1 MSASMAELKLFLTGG
16 ALNASVPDS
25 TGGVVSSTEIL
36 SQSTSSLSTLTGIT
50 INNATGNA
58 EGDGTLAY
66 NATAQTI
73 TWTPPSGTTGSAVD
87 ISSNGTFFV
96 QGGSSGGA
104 LIITVVAASLPSSTT
119 SNTVTVTN
127 LSEKLFT
134 NVSKDLSYAGVT
146 RYHCF
151 ALKNTGTDAKKD
163 VTIWIASNTPGQDTI
178 AIGVANAAAGDG
190 ASTGIDTDT
199 TDETVAPS
207 SVTFTAPTT
216 QATGLSVGDLSGS
229 AGSTH
234 TRCFWIKQLVPA
246 GVDQEYL
253 NNTFRIGI
261 SAKV

>member
-1 MSASMAELKLFLTGG
+1 MASMAELKVFLTGG
-16 ALNASVPDS
+16 ASNTSTTASI
-25 TGGVVSSTEIL
+25 GGIVSSTEVL
-36 SQSTSSLSTLTGIT
+36 SQSASGLTTLTGVSIS
-50 INNATGNA
+50 NATGNA

-119 SNTVTVTN
+119 SNTVTIAN
-127 LSEKLFT
+127 LSEKMLM
-134 NVSKDLSYAGVT
+134 NISKDQSYTGT
-146 RYHCF
+146 EIYHCF
-151 ALKNTGTDAKKD
+151 GIENTGADAKKD
-163 VTIWIASNTPGQDTI
+163 VTIWVASNTPGQDTI
-178 AIGVANAAAGDG
+178 SIAVGAAAAGNG
-190 ASTGIDTDT
+190 STTGIETAVANET
-199 TDETVAPS
+199 TAPEG
-207 SVTFTAPTT
+207 VTFTAPTT

>member
-1 MSASMAELKLFLTGG
+1 MASMAELSVRLTGG
-16 ALNASVPDS
+16 AANATVTASI
-25 TGGVVSSTEIL
+25 GGVVSSTAVL
-36 SQSTSSLSTLTGIT
+36 SQSATGLTTLTGLT
-50 INNATGNA
+50 LVDAMGNA

-73 TWTPPSGTTGSAVD
+73 TWTPPSGTTGTALSITTD
-87 ISSNGTFFV
+87 GTYFV

-104 LIITVVAASLPSSTT
+104 LVITVVAASLPTSST
-119 SNTVTVTN
+119 SNTVTIAN
-127 LSEKLFT
+127 LDNKMFADI
-134 NVSKDLSYAGVT
+134 SKTQSYSGT
-146 RYHCF
+146 TIYHCF
-151 ALKNTGTDAKKD
+151 GIKNTGADAKKD
-163 VTIWIASNTPGQDTI
+163 VTIWIASNTPGQDGISI
-178 AIGVANAAAGDG
+178 AVGAGAAGDG
-190 ASTGIDTDT
+190 VTTGIDTAVANET
-199 TDETVAPS
+199 TAPS
-207 SVTFTAPTT
+207 GVTFTAPTT